1 MGGRRWE
8 GGGGRGEVGGRRGEV
23 GGGWWV
29 GGGRAGGWV
38 GGGRCVGVP
47 SRALSPLAC
56 CSGVSFT
63 MSYTR
68 ELSAMRT

>member
-1 MGGRRWE
+1 M
-8 GGGGRGEVGGRRGEV
+8 V

-29 GGGRAGGWV
+29 V
-38 GGGRCVGVP
+38 GGGRRVRWVSAP